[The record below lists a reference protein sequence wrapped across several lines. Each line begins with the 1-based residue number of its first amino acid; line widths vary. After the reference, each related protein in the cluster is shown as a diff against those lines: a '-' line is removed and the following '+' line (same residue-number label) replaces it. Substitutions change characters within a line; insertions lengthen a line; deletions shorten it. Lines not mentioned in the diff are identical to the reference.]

1 MTSRP
6 ARRRPVRKALSRL
19 WAAAVLTRGEEPGRQ
34 SEIACSGTYGDG
46 PGEPLRLVLLGD
58 SAALSIGVERRP
70 ETVGAVLATALSKSA
85 ARRVELRVLARF
97 GALSGSLSRQVDRM
111 MLAHPG
117 VAVVA
122 IGTSDVLAPVR
133 TRTAARHLEAEL
145 RRLTEAG
152 WSVTI
157 ATVPYVRQ
165 QPAVRRW
172 ARSLTAR
179 RSRRLARAQTHAAL
193 RCGAQSVSLFDHHLD
208 LGAEPGRDLL
218 CADGL
223 HPSARGY
230 ALHLR
235 RLVPAIQATAR
246 PAAEPGRPRPPEHRA
261 MPEPRRSADGPVSPG
276 GPWPHGREVPLRT
289 AAAAAVIIPGL
300 QCAPGRPGRAVVRL
314 TDFPLPLG
322 P

>member
-1 MTSRP
+1 MTTRS

-19 WAAAVLTRGEEPGRQ
+19 WTAAVLARGEEPGRQ
-34 SEIACSGTYGDG
+34 SEVACSGTYGDD

-58 SAALSIGVERRP
+58 SAALSIGVERRS
-70 ETVGAVLATALSKSA
+70 ETVGSVLATALSKAA

-145 RRLTEAG
+145 RRLTDAG

-157 ATVPYVRQ
+157 ATCPYVRQ

-208 LGAEPGRDLL
+208 LGDGLL

-223 HPSARGY
+223 HPSAQGY

-235 RLVPAIQATAR
+235 RLAPAVQATAR
-246 PAAEPGRPRPPEHRA
+246 LAAESGRPRPPEHRA

-276 GPWPHGREVPLRT
+276 AAWPHDREVPLRT

-314 TDFPLPLG
+314 TDVPLPLS